1 MCLLDKILSIK
12 NIFILRNLFP
22 DIVNASYWYLMER
35 IGKFLNT
42 ELLSTG
48 LRPHFSIAVDK
59 STPHRETNHAVLIIV
74 PVDGVRVAIPVDAP
88 IVYGLSEDNVV
99 GGTGE
104 DLANQI
110 LNVLKNILILE
121 KDDLKFAR
129 GKNLF

>member
-1 MCLLDKILSIK
+1 
-12 NIFILRNLFP
+12 
-22 DIVNASYWYLMER
+22 MER

-59 STPHRETNHAVLIIV
+59 STPHRETNHALLIIV

-110 LNVLKNILILE
+110 LNVLKNILNLE